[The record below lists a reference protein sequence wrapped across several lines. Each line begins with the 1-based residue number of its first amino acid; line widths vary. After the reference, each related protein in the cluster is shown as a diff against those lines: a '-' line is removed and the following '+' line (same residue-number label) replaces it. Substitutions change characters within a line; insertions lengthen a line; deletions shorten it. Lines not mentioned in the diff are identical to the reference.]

1 MDRSSKKHKSEQDEN
16 MTESPEYG
24 ERLLPQVVDY
34 HASKTPNRIYGSY
47 AIASDISQ
55 GFRNVT
61 MKEMASAVNCLA
73 WWVKDNIGTS
83 KSFETLAYM
92 GITDLR
98 YPIMCLA
105 AIKCGFKV
113 RGERYIIQ
121 MGGGLTCIDYA
132 TGNKKCYHSNKWP
145 NRAHSVS
152 IFHSL
157 S

>member
-1 MDRSSKKHKSEQDEN
+1 MMHPLPKKQKVKQDEE
-16 MTESPEYG
+16 MPDSPVYG

-47 AIASDISQ
+47 AITHDISQ

-61 MKEMASAVNCLA
+61 MKEMASAVNGLA
-73 WWVKDNIGTS
+73 WWIHDSIGTS

-98 YPIMCLA
+98 YPMMCLA

-113 RGERYIIQ
+113 CIRWCIVQANGE
-121 MGGGLTCIDYA
+121 LTSTDYA
-132 TGNKKCYHSNKWP
+132 TWN
-145 NRAHSVS
+145 
-152 IFHSL
+152 
-157 S
+157 